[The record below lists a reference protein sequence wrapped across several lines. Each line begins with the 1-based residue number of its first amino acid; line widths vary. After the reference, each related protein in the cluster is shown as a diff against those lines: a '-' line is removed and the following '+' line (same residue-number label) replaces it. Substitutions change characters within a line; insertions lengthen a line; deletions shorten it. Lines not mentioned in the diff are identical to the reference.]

1 MRRTNRIADIFN
13 LGSIDKV
20 RLRISQ
26 MRDYYF
32 SDAIFSQSAYKGDS
46 ESKKFVLF
54 QRTYFMDGTLT
65 KNSNIKISAIS

>member
-1 MRRTNRIADIFN
+1 M
-13 LGSIDKV
+13 
-20 RLRISQ
+20 
-26 MRDYYF
+26 YYF